1 MDRNKQSQQSASEF
15 KLYPWRFVVVT
26 AIFFVI
32 FANVMQFAAYGS
44 VTPTVAKHYEVGNFT
59 INSLNIWNMAAF
71 FPAVYPSTWLL
82 DTHGL
87 RPAIISAGFI
97 NAFGSMLRWL
107 SFAANSPDMK
117 VNMLYAGSAII
128 GVASPLSADA
138 VTKAAARWFSG
149 EGRLT
154 ANAVMGLA
162 TPLGGAAGLLMGP
175 MIVSG
180 DPNNV
185 DTFNCVLFACSVG
198 FGLMSF
204 AVFNDPPSPPSESA
218 KQGTVGFKEGLGLI
232 VRNSGFWILVV
243 VFTGVF
249 STFQLMTTF
258 ISNYVTPYGFSEED
272 AGNFGVALVL
282 SGIVAAV
289 LVGLLCDKTKSHQV
303 AVKVLSV
310 ILAVGTIC
318 FYFGVTNSTGW
329 LVYFG
334 AGLIGVGGLPVMSLC
349 MELGA
354 ECTWPVAEGT
364 STGILMTISQM
375 FTIIVIF
382 VTNSLTEPVTGK
394 LWKALFIGIT
404 LAGISVVGSIFYQ
417 TENKRILLEREVTEG
432 QGLAI
437 L

>member
-1 MDRNKQSQQSASEF
+1 
-15 KLYPWRFVVVT
+15 
-26 AIFFVI
+26 
-32 FANVMQFAAYGS
+32 MQFAAYGS

-71 FPAVYPSTWLL
+71 FRQYTLQHGSLTRMKPIYFDIPSLIL
-82 DTHGL
+82 ALVRHGL

-107 SFAANSPDMK
+107 SFAASSPDMK

-128 GVASPLSADA
+128 GVRVHS

-175 MIVSG
+175 MIVS
-180 DPNNV
+180 
-185 DTFNCVLFACSVG
+185 
-198 FGLMSF
+198 
-204 AVFNDPPSPPSESA
+204 VFNDPPTPPSESA

-232 VRNSGFWILVV
+232 HVPVDD
-243 VFTGVF
+243 
-249 STFQLMTTF
+249 TF

-303 AVKVLSV
+303 AVKV
-310 ILAVGTIC
+310 
-318 FYFGVTNSTGW
+318 FTGW